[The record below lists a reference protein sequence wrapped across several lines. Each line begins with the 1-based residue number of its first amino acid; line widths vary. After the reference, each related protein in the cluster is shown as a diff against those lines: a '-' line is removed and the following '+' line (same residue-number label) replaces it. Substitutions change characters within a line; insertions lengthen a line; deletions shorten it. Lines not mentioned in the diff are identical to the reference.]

1 MTDIP
6 IYADPEVMSQNM
18 IIFAVSQSESL
29 RVRKDQ
35 VLVGE
40 VTIVPLV
47 QGQAKPELAAVAEEV
62 EVLVATEARR
72 RANSRPFR
80 GRGRHG
86 KLRRIG
92 WKGTKVPAP
101 GRQRPLPPDRACM
114 KSDGVVQGG

>member
-62 EVLVATEARR
+62 ELLVATEARR

-80 GRGRHG
+80 GRGATRQTAADR
-86 KLRRIG
+86 LERD
-92 WKGTKVPAP
+92 KGPCAGEAKASAA
-101 GRQRPLPPDRACM
+101 GSGLHEE
-114 KSDGVVQGG
+114 